1 MAAATERPPVVRVSH
16 LSKRFRLF
24 HERHQSLK
32 QSLLNMRRA
41 NYEDFWAL
49 RDITFDVAEGETF
62 GIIGHNGSGKST
74 LLKCLTGILEPD
86 EGNVSVDGSISA
98 LLELGAGFHPE
109 LSGRENVFLNAA
121 ILGVSRRHIEE
132 RFDEIVEF
140 SGLRQ
145 FIDTPVK
152 NYSSGMFVRLGFAVA
167 INVDPDV
174 LIIDE
179 VLAVGDAEFQS
190 KCSDKISEFRDRGKT
205 IVLVTHSMSDV
216 VRLCSRAAWI
226 DHGNLR
232 ALGSPFDITE
242 SYLQST
248 HEGRSVTYQDAM
260 RWGSGEVTI
269 ESVRILGGADQPVP
283 VVTSSEPHAIEITLH
298 ADDVVLAPEVRL
310 SIFDP
315 NSVLVSEVS
324 TSTRDARLDLVH
336 GTRVI
341 RLEIDEFPLNEGTYE
356 MSCVVTDESGRHEY
370 DNRSRFV
377 RFDVVPGSH
386 RDRGLVSLGGSWSVR

>member
-1 MAAATERPPVVRVSH
+1 MAAVTERPPAVRVSH

-49 RDITFDVAEGETF
+49 QDITFDVAEGETF
-62 GIIGHNGSGKST
+62 GIVGHNGSGKST
-74 LLKCLTGILEPD
+74 LLKCLTRILQPD
-86 EGNVSVDGSISA
+86 KGSVSVEGSISA

-121 ILGVSRRHIEE
+121 ILGVTRRHIED
-132 RFDEIVEF
+132 RFDEIVAF
-140 SGLRQ
+140 SGLEQ

-179 VLAVGDAEFQS
+179 VLAVGDAEFQA

-205 IVLVTHSMSDV
+205 IVLVTHAMPDV
-216 VRLCSRAAWI
+216 IRLCGRAAWI
-226 DHGNLR
+226 DHGQLR
-232 ALGSPFDITE
+232 ALGSPFEITE
-242 SYLQST
+242 AYLQST
-248 HEGRSVTYQDAM
+248 HDGRSIHYQDAM

-269 ESVRILGGADQPVP
+269 EAVRILGADDQPVEF
-283 VVTSSEPHAIEITLH
+283 VTSNEPHTLEITLR
-298 ADDVVLAPEVRL
+298 AEQPVIAPVLQL
-310 SIFDP
+310 SIFDQQ
-315 NSVLVSEVS
+315 SLLVTEVS
-324 TSTRDARLDLVH
+324 TATRNVHLDLVH
-336 GTRVI
+336 GTKVI
-341 RLEIDEFPLNEGTYE
+341 RLEVDEFPLNEGSYE
-356 MSCVVTDESGRHEY
+356 MSCVVSDESGRREY

-377 RFDVVPGSH
+377 RFDVVPGKH
-386 RDRGLVSLGGSWSVR
+386 RDGGVLSLGGSWNVS

>member
-1 MAAATERPPVVRVSH
+1 MAAATERPPIVRVSH

-32 QSLLNMRRA
+32 QSLLNRRRA

-49 RDITFDVAEGETF
+49 RELTFDVAEGETF
-62 GIIGHNGSGKST
+62 GIVGHNGSGKST
-74 LLKCLTGILEPD
+74 LLKCLTGILQPD
-86 EGNVSVDGSISA
+86 EGSVSVQGSISA

-140 SGLRQ
+140 SGLQQ

-179 VLAVGDAEFQS
+179 VLAVGDAEFQA
-190 KCSDKISEFRDRGKT
+190 KCSDKITEFRDRGKT
-205 IVLVTHSMSDV
+205 IVLVTHSMPDV
-216 VRLCSRAAWI
+216 IRMCGRAAWI
-226 DHGNLR
+226 DHGRLR
-232 ALGSPFDITE
+232 AIGTPFDITE
-242 SYLQST
+242 AYLQST
-248 HEGRSVTYQDAM
+248 HEGRTVGYQDAM
-260 RWGSGEVTI
+260 RWGSGEVRI
-269 ESVRILGGADQPVP
+269 DSVRILDAGDQPVRF
-283 VVTSSEPHAIEITLH
+283 VTASAPHAIEITLR
-298 ADDVVLAPEVRL
+298 ASQPVVAPVVQL
-310 SIFDP
+310 SIFDQQ
-315 NSVLVSEVS
+315 STLLTEVS
-324 TSTRDARLDLVH
+324 TATRNARIDQVD
-336 GTRVI
+336 GTRVV
-341 RLEIDEFPLNEGTYE
+341 RLEVDEFPLNEGSYE
-356 MSCVVTDESGRHEY
+356 MSCVVSDESGRHEY

-377 RFDVVPGSH
+377 RFDVVPGAH
-386 RDRGLVSLGGSWSVR
+386 RDGGLLSLGGTWNVR

>member
-1 MAAATERPPVVRVSH
+1 MPAATERPPVVRVSH

-49 RDITFDVAEGETF
+49 QEITFDVAQGETF
-62 GIIGHNGSGKST
+62 GIVGHNGSGKST

-86 EGNVSVDGSISA
+86 RGAVSVDGTISA

-140 SGLRQ
+140 SGLDQ

-179 VLAVGDAEFQS
+179 VLSVGDAEFQA
-190 KCSDKISEFRDRGKT
+190 KCGDKISEFRDRGKT
-205 IVLVTHSMSDV
+205 IVLVTHSMPDV
-216 VRLCSRAAWI
+216 IRLCGRAAWI
-226 DHGNLR
+226 DHGRLS
-232 ALGSPFDITE
+232 AIGTPFEITE
-242 SYLQST
+242 AYMQST
-248 HEGRSVTYQDAM
+248 HDGRSIAYQDAM

-269 ESVRILGGADQPVP
+269 ESVRFLDADDRPVQF
-283 VVTSSEPHAIEITLH
+283 VTSNAPHVIEITLH
-298 ADDVVLAPEVRL
+298 ADEPVLAPTVQL
-310 SIFDP
+310 SIFDTQS
-315 NSVLVSEVS
+315 NLITEVS
-324 TSTRDARLDLVH
+324 TATRNARIAQIH
-336 GTRVI
+336 GTRTV
-341 RLEIDEFPLNEGTYE
+341 RLEIDGFPLNEGSYE
-356 MSCVVTDESGRHEY
+356 MSCLVSDESGRHEY

-386 RDRGLVSLGGSWSVR
+386 RDGGLLSLGGAWSVR